1 MLYIVVYHGIIRV
14 KVIYNG
20 IKGGF
25 MYLKKSMSN
34 GKPYLSFVQGYRQ
47 NGKVKQKTVE
57 KLGYLEDLE
66 KKYSDPVAHFKQVAK
81 ERSMSEIPQ
90 KTLELNL
97 LAKLPEQ
104 ATLRKNLGYAAPK
117 AVYSMLGFREYFPK
131 KQRHLNVDYNLNS
144 IFSLLTFN
152 RFLFPSSKKNSFET
166 KDSLFE
172 SFDFS
177 LFDIYRSLDYFAKYS
192 NEIQQHLHGKVRELI
207 GRDNQLGY
215 YDVTNY
221 YFEIPYED
229 EDEYDK
235 DGNMIKKGQKKRGPS
250 KEHRKD
256 PIVQMGLLMDSNG
269 IPMAFNTF
277 SGGES
282 EKLSLL
288 PTIRRV
294 KKDFA
299 LERVIVVADRGLNTS
314 DNTAFLSGKNH
325 DDMTGND
332 GYVYGQS
339 VLGADKQFKEWVLK
353 QEDYL
358 IEKKEG
364 ENNDGNPIFFKHKS
378 RIYAKKIQLKG
389 TDGKRVQ
396 KMEIYQK
403 QMVYY
408 SEKYAKKQKKDRDK
422 AIAKAKELISNPGK
436 YTRATSVGAA
446 GYINNIKFSKETGEI
461 PDGLLLSL
469 NEARIQEEEKYDG
482 YYSIVTSEKH
492 LSDTEIRDIYKG
504 LWEIEESFKIIKS
517 EFKARP
523 VYVKKDEHVE
533 AHFLICFAAL
543 VIMRV
548 LEHML
553 EKKHTVKQIRNSLI
567 SYSCSYLEQNYYLFD
582 YRDDVIKSIESV
594 FGFDLSK
601 KIMSQA
607 EIKKI
612 LQYKK

>member
-1 MLYIVVYHGIIRV
+1 
-14 KVIYNG
+14 
-20 IKGGF
+20 

-47 NGKVKQKTVE
+47 DGKVKQKTVE

-66 KKYSDPVAHFKQVAK
+66 KEYSDPIAHFKQVAK
-81 ERSMSEIPQ
+81 ERSKSEAPQ

-97 LAKLPEQ
+97 LAKLPDQ
-104 ATLRKNLGYAAPK
+104 AVLRKNLGYAVPK
-117 AVYSMLGFREYFPK
+117 SVYSLLGLREYFQK

-144 IFSLLTFN
+144 IFSLLIFN
-152 RFLFPSSKKNSFET
+152 RFLFPSSKKNAFET
-166 KDSLFE
+166 KDSFFD

-177 LFDIYRSLDYFAKYS
+177 LADIYRALDYFAVYS
-192 NEIQQHLHGKVRELI
+192 NEIQQHLHSRVCELI

-229 EDEYDK
+229 EDEYDE
-235 DGNMIKKGQKKRGPS
+235 DGNMIKKGKKKRGPS

-256 PIVQMGLLMDSNG
+256 PIIQMGLLMDSNG

-325 DDMTGND
+325 DGMEGND

-339 VLGADKQFKEWVLK
+339 VLGADKQFKEWVLN
-353 QEDYL
+353 QDDYS
-358 IEKKEG
+358 IDKEADK
-364 ENNDGNPIFFKHKS
+364 NGNTVFFKHKS

-389 TDGKRVQ
+389 TDGKRGK

-422 AIAKAKELISNPGK
+422 AIAKAKELITNPGK
-436 YTRATSVGAA
+436 YTRATSIGAA
-446 GYINNIKFSKETGEI
+446 GYVNNIKFSKETGEI
-461 PDGLLLSL
+461 PDGLILSL
-469 NEARIQEEEKYDG
+469 NEAKIQKEEKYDG

-492 LSDTEIRDIYKG
+492 LTDAEIRNIYKG

-517 EFKARP
+517 EFRARP
-523 VYVKKDEHVE
+523 VYVKKDEHIE
-533 AHFLICFAAL
+533 AHFLVCFVAL
-543 VIMRV
+543 IIMRV
-548 LEHML
+548 LEKML
-553 EKKHTVKQIRNSLI
+553 KKKHTVKQIRNSLI

-582 YRDDVIKSIESV
+582 YRDDVIRSFESI

-612 LQYKK
+612 LQYKKQA

>member
-1 MLYIVVYHGIIRV
+1 
-14 KVIYNG
+14 
-20 IKGGF
+20 
-25 MYLKKSMSN
+25 MYLKRSMSN

-47 NGKVKQKTVE
+47 DGKVKQKTIE

-66 KKYSDPVAHFKQVAK
+66 KIYPDPIAHFKQVAK
-81 ERSMSEIPQ
+81 ERSMKEVPL

-97 LAKLPEQ
+97 SSKLPDQ
-104 ATLRKNLGYAAPK
+104 AAFRKNLGYAAPK
-117 AVYSMLGFREYFPK
+117 AVYSLLGLRELFQN
-131 KQRHLNVDYNLNS
+131 KQRQLNVDYNLNS
-144 IFSLLTFN
+144 IFSLLIFN
-152 RFLFPSSKKNSFET
+152 RFLFPSSKKNAFET
-166 KDSLFE
+166 KNAYFE
-172 SFDFS
+172 PFDFS
-177 LFDIYRSLDYFAKYS
+177 LADIYRSLDYFAEYS
-192 NEIQQHLHGKVRELI
+192 DEIQKHLHNKVCELV

-229 EDEYDK
+229 DDEYDEE
-235 DGNMIKKGQKKRGPS
+235 GNIVKKGQKKRGPS

-256 PIVQMGLLMDSNG
+256 PIIQMGLLMDSNG

-282 EKLSLL
+282 EKTSLL

-294 KKDFA
+294 KKTFS
-299 LERVIVVADRGLNTS
+299 LERIIVVADRGLNTS
-314 DNTAFLSGKNH
+314 DNTAYLSGKNH
-325 DDMTGND
+325 DDMASND

-339 VLGADKQFKEWVLK
+339 VLGADKQFKEWVLN
-353 QEDYL
+353 QSDYT
-358 IEKKEG
+358 IEKVTDKDG
-364 ENNDGNPIFFKHKS
+364 ETVLFKHKS
-378 RIYAKKIQLKG
+378 RIYAKKIQLKAA
-389 TDGKRVQ
+389 DGKRT
-396 KMEIYQK
+396 KKIEIYQK

-436 YTRATSVGAA
+436 YTRATSYGVA

-461 PDGLLLSL
+461 PDGLVLSL
-469 NEARIQEEEKYDG
+469 NKAKIQKEEKYDG

-492 LSDTEIRDIYKG
+492 LSDLEIHSIYKG

-533 AHFLICFAAL
+533 AHFLVCFVAL

-548 LEHML
+548 LEQML
-553 EKKHTVKQIRNSLI
+553 NEKYSVKKIRQALI
-567 SYSCSYLEQNYYLFD
+567 NYSCSYLEQNYYLFD
-582 YRDDVIKSIESV
+582 YRDEVIKSIESV

-601 KIMSQA
+601 KIMSLA

-612 LQYKK
+612 LKYKK

>member
-1 MLYIVVYHGIIRV
+1 
-14 KVIYNG
+14 
-20 IKGGF
+20 

-66 KKYSDPVAHFKQVAK
+66 KEYSDPIAHFKQVAK
-81 ERSMSEIPQ
+81 ERSRSEAPQ

-97 LAKLPEQ
+97 LSRLPDQ
-104 ATLRKNLGYAAPK
+104 AAFRKNLGYVVPK
-117 AVYSMLGFREYFPK
+117 SVYSQLGLREFFQN

-144 IFSLLTFN
+144 IFSLLILN
-152 RFLFPSSKKNSFET
+152 RFLFPSSKKSAFET
-166 KDSLFE
+166 KNSYFE

-177 LFDIYRSLDYFAKYS
+177 LADIYRSLDYFAGYS
-192 NEIQQHLHGKVRELI
+192 NEIQRNLHDRVCELI

-229 EDEYDK
+229 EDEYD
-235 DGNMIKKGQKKRGPS
+235 DEGNMVKKGQKKRGPS

-282 EKLSLL
+282 EKRSLL

-294 KKDFA
+294 KREFS
-299 LERVIVVADRGLNTS
+299 LERIIIVADRGLNTS
-314 DNTAFLSGKNH
+314 DNTAFLSGMNH
-325 DDMTGND
+325 DDMVGND

-339 VLGADKQFKEWVLK
+339 VLGADKQFKEWVLN

-358 IEKKEG
+358 IDKE
-364 ENNDGNPIFFKHKS
+364 EDKDGNTVFFKHKS

-389 TDGKRVQ
+389 TDGKRAQ

-422 AIAKAKELISNPGK
+422 AIAKAKELITSPGK
-436 YTRATSVGAA
+436 YTRATSIGAA
-446 GYINNIKFSKETGEI
+446 GYVNNIKFSKETGEI
-461 PDGLLLSL
+461 PDGLVLSL

-523 VYVKKDEHVE
+523 VYVRKDGHVE
-533 AHFLICFAAL
+533 AHFLVCFVAL

-548 LEHML
+548 LEQML
-553 EKKHTVKQIRNSLI
+553 EKKHTVKQIRHSLI
-567 SYSCSYLEQNYYLFD
+567 NYSCSYLEQNYYLFD
-582 YRDDVIKSIESV
+582 FRDYVIKSIEPV

>member
-1 MLYIVVYHGIIRV
+1 
-14 KVIYNG
+14 
-20 IKGGF
+20 

-47 NGKVKQKTVE
+47 DGKVKQKTIE

-66 KKYSDPVAHFKQVAK
+66 KIYPDPIAHFKQVAK
-81 ERSMSEIPQ
+81 ERSMKETHL

-97 LAKLPEQ
+97 SSKLPDQ
-104 ATLRKNLGYAAPK
+104 AEFRKNLGYAVPK
-117 AVYSMLGFREYFPK
+117 AVYSLLGLRELFQN
-131 KQRHLNVDYNLNS
+131 KQRQLNVDYNLNS
-144 IFSLLTFN
+144 IFSLLIFN
-152 RFLFPSSKKNSFET
+152 RFLFPSSKKNAFET
-166 KDSLFE
+166 KNSYFE
-172 SFDFS
+172 PFDFS
-177 LFDIYRSLDYFAKYS
+177 LADIYRSLDYFAKYS
-192 NEIQQHLHGKVRELI
+192 EEIQKRLHNKVCELI

-229 EDEYDK
+229 DDEYDEE
-235 DGNMIKKGQKKRGPS
+235 GNVIKKGQKKRGPS

-282 EKLSLL
+282 EKTSLL

-294 KKDFA
+294 KKTFS
-299 LERVIVVADRGLNTS
+299 LERIIIVADRGLNTS
-314 DNTAFLSGKNH
+314 DNTAYLSGKNH
-325 DDMTGND
+325 DDMAAND

-339 VLGADKQFKEWVLK
+339 ILGADKQFKEWVLN
-353 QEDYL
+353 QSDY
-358 IEKKEG
+358 ITDKVIDKDG
-364 ENNDGNPIFFKHKS
+364 ETILFKHKS

-389 TDGKRVQ
+389 ADGKRAK

-403 QMVYY
+403 QMIYY

-436 YTRATSVGAA
+436 YTRAISYGVAV
-446 GYINNIKFSKETGEI
+446 YVNNIKFSKETGEI
-461 PDGLLLSL
+461 PDGLVLSL
-469 NEARIQEEEKYDG
+469 NKAKIQEEEKYDG
-482 YYSIVTSEKH
+482 YYSIVTSEKQ
-492 LSDTEIRDIYKG
+492 LSDLEIHNIYKG

-533 AHFLICFAAL
+533 AHFLVCFVAL

-548 LEHML
+548 LEQIL
-553 EKKHTVKQIRNSLI
+553 NEKHSVKKIRHALI
-567 SYSCSYLEQNYYLFD
+567 NYSCSYLEQNYYLFD
-582 YRDDVIKSIESV
+582 YRDEVIKSIESV

-601 KIMSQA
+601 KIMSLA

-612 LQYKK
+612 LKYRK

>member
-1 MLYIVVYHGIIRV
+1 
-14 KVIYNG
+14 
-20 IKGGF
+20 
-25 MYLKKSMSN
+25 MSN

-47 NGKVKQKTVE
+47 DGKVKQKTIE

-66 KKYSDPVAHFKQVAK
+66 KEYPDPIAHFRQVAK
-81 ERSMSEIPQ
+81 ERSRSEPSQ

-97 LAKLPEQ
+97 LAKLPDK
-104 ATLRKNLGYAAPK
+104 AALRKNLGYAVPK
-117 AVYSMLGFREYFPK
+117 AVYSLLGLREYFQN
-131 KQRHLNVDYNLNS
+131 KQRHLKVDYNLNS
-144 IFSLLTFN
+144 IFNLLIFN
-152 RFLFPSSKKNSFET
+152 RFLFPSSKKSAFET
-166 KDSLFE
+166 KNSFFE
-172 SFDFS
+172 SFNFS
-177 LFDIYRSLDYFAKYS
+177 LTDIYRALDYFAGYS
-192 NEIQQHLHGKVRELI
+192 NEIQQHLHGRICELV
-207 GRDNQLGY
+207 GRDSLLGY

-229 EDEYDK
+229 EDVYDE

-256 PIVQMGLLMDSNG
+256 PIIQMGLLMDSNG

-325 DDMTGND
+325 DDMVGND

-339 VLGADKQFKEWVLK
+339 VLGADKQFKKWVLN

-358 IEKKEG
+358 VDKKEDK
-364 ENNDGNPIFFKHKS
+364 DGNTFFFKHKS
-378 RIYAKKIQLKG
+378 RIYAKKIQLEG
-389 TDGKRVQ
+389 RDGKRTRR
-396 KMEIYQK
+396 MEIYQK

-408 SEKYAKKQKKDRDK
+408 SEKYARKQKKDRDR
-422 AIAKAKELISNPGK
+422 AIAKAKELIANPGK
-436 YTRATSVGAA
+436 YTRATSFGAA
-446 GYINNIKFSKETGEI
+446 GYVSNIKFLKETGEI
-461 PDGLLLSL
+461 PDGLVLSL
-469 NEARIQEEEKYDG
+469 NEARIREEEKYDG

-533 AHFLICFAAL
+533 AHFLICFVAL

-548 LEHML
+548 LEQML
-553 EKKHTVKQIRNSLI
+553 RKKHTVKQIRNSLI
-567 SYSCSYLEQNYYLFD
+567 NYSCSHLEQNYYLFD
-582 YRDDVIKSIESV
+582 YRDDVIKSFESI
-594 FGFDLSK
+594 FNFDLSK
-601 KIMSQA
+601 KIMSKA

-612 LQYKK
+612 LQYKKRCEYTTTL

>member
-1 MLYIVVYHGIIRV
+1 
-14 KVIYNG
+14 
-20 IKGGF
+20 

-47 NGKVKQKTVE
+47 NGKVKQKTIE
-57 KLGYLEDLE
+57 RLGYLEDLE
-66 KKYSDPVAHFKQVAK
+66 KEYSDPIAHFKQVAK
-81 ERSMSEIPQ
+81 DRTKNEAPQ
-90 KTLELNL
+90 KMLELNL
-97 LAKLPEQ
+97 LAKLPDQ
-104 ATLRKNLGYAAPK
+104 AALRKNLGYSAPK
-117 AVYSMLGFREYFPK
+117 SVYSLLGLREYFQK
-131 KQRHLNVDYNLNS
+131 KQRHLKVGYNLNG

-152 RFLFPSSKKNSFET
+152 RFLFPSSKKNAFET
-166 KDSLFE
+166 KDTFFE
-172 SFDFS
+172 PFDFS
-177 LFDIYRSLDYFAKYS
+177 LDDIYRALDHFAAYS
-192 NEIQQHLHGKVRELI
+192 NEIQRHLHCRVCELI
-207 GRDNQLGY
+207 GRDNQVGY

-229 EDEYDK
+229 EDEYDE

-256 PIVQMGLLMDSNG
+256 PIIQMGLLMDSNA

-282 EKLSLL
+282 EKCSLL

-294 KKDFA
+294 KRDFA
-299 LERVIVVADRGLNTS
+299 LERIIVVADRGLNTS

-339 VLGADKQFKEWVLK
+339 VLGADKEFKRWVLG
-353 QEDYL
+353 QDDYL
-358 IEKKEG
+358 IDEEKDK
-364 ENNDGNPIFFKHKS
+364 DGKTVFFKHKS
-378 RIYAKKIQLKG
+378 RVYAKKIQLKG

-396 KMEIYQK
+396 RMEIYQK

-408 SEKYAKKQKKDRDK
+408 SKKYAKKQKKDRDK
-422 AIAKAKELISNPGK
+422 AIAKAKELIANPGR
-436 YTRATSVGAA
+436 YTRATSIGAA
-446 GYINNIKFSKETGEI
+446 GYVNNIKFSKETGEI
-461 PDGLLLSL
+461 PDGLLLTL

-492 LSDTEIRDIYKG
+492 LSDKEILDIYKG

-523 VYVKKDEHVE
+523 VYVKKDNHVE
-533 AHFLICFAAL
+533 AHFLVCFVAL
-543 VIMRV
+543 VIMRL
-548 LEHML
+548 LEQML
-553 EKKHTVKQIRNSLI
+553 RKKHTVKQIRNSLI

-582 YRDDVIKSIESV
+582 YRDDVIKSFESV
-594 FGFDLSK
+594 FGFDLGK

>member
-1 MLYIVVYHGIIRV
+1 
-14 KVIYNG
+14 
-20 IKGGF
+20 

-47 NGKVKQKTVE
+47 DGKVKQKTIE

-66 KKYSDPVAHFKQVAK
+66 KEYPDPIAHFRQVAK
-81 ERSMSEIPQ
+81 ERSRSEASQ

-97 LAKLPEQ
+97 LAKLPDKV
-104 ATLRKNLGYAAPK
+104 ALRKNLGYAVPK
-117 AVYSMLGFREYFPK
+117 AVYSLLGLKDYFQN
-131 KQRHLNVDYNLNS
+131 KQRHLKVDYNLNS
-144 IFSLLTFN
+144 IFSLLIFN
-152 RFLFPSSKKNSFET
+152 RFLFPSSKKSAFET
-166 KDSLFE
+166 KNSFFE
-172 SFDFS
+172 SYNFS
-177 LFDIYRSLDYFAKYS
+177 LADIYRALDYFAGYS
-192 NEIQQHLHGKVRELI
+192 NEIQQHLHGRICELI
-207 GRDNQLGY
+207 GRDSQLGY

-229 EDEYDK
+229 EDVYDE
-235 DGNMIKKGQKKRGPS
+235 DRNMIKKGQKKRGPS

-256 PIVQMGLLMDSNG
+256 PIIQMGLLMDANG

-325 DDMTGND
+325 DDMAGND

-339 VLGADKQFKEWVLK
+339 VLGADKQFKEWVLN

-358 IEKKEG
+358 VKKE
-364 ENNDGNPIFFKHKS
+364 EDKDGNTFFFKHKS
-378 RIYAKKIQLKG
+378 RICARKVQLKG
-389 TDGKRVQ
+389 RDGKRARR
-396 KMEIYQK
+396 MEIYQK

-408 SEKYAKKQKKDRDK
+408 SEKYARKQKKDRDR
-422 AIAKAKELISNPGK
+422 AIAKAKELINNPGK
-436 YTRATSVGAA
+436 YTRATSLGAA
-446 GYINNIKFSKETGEI
+446 GYVNNIKFLKETGEI
-461 PDGLLLSL
+461 PDGLVLSL
-469 NEARIQEEEKYDG
+469 NEARIREEEKYDG

-523 VYVKKDEHVE
+523 VYVKKDEHME
-533 AHFLICFAAL
+533 AHFLICFVAL

-548 LEHML
+548 LEQML
-553 EKKHTVKQIRNSLI
+553 RKKHTVKQIRNSLI
-567 SYSCSYLEQNYYLFD
+567 NYSCSYLEQNYYLFD
-582 YRDDVIKSIESV
+582 YRDDVIKSFEST
-594 FGFDLSK
+594 FDFDLSK
-601 KIMSQA
+601 KIMSKA

-612 LQYKK
+612 LQYKKQV

>member
-1 MLYIVVYHGIIRV
+1 
-14 KVIYNG
+14 
-20 IKGGF
+20 
-25 MYLKKSMSN
+25 MYLKQSKSN
-34 GKPYLSFVQGYRQ
+34 GKIYLSFVQGYRQ
-47 NGKVKQKTVE
+47 DGKVKQKTVE
-57 KLGYLEDLE
+57 KLGYLEDL
-66 KKYSDPVAHFKQVAK
+66 KKEYSDPITHFKQVAK
-81 ERSMSEIPQ
+81 ERTKSEAIR
-90 KTLELNL
+90 KTLEVNL
-97 LAKLPEQ
+97 LAKLPDQ
-104 ATLRKNLGYAAPK
+104 SALRKNLGYAAPK
-117 AVYSMLGFREYFPK
+117 SVYSLLGLREYFQN
-131 KQRHLNVDYNLNS
+131 KQRHLNMNYNLNS

-152 RFLFPSSKKNSFET
+152 RFLFPSSKKNAFET
-166 KDSLFE
+166 KDSFFE

-177 LFDIYRSLDYFAKYS
+177 LADIYRALDYFASYS
-192 NEIQQHLHGKVRELI
+192 NEIQQHLHSKVCKLI
-207 GRDNQLGY
+207 GRANELGY

-256 PIVQMGLLMDSNG
+256 PIIQMGLLMDSNG

-299 LERVIVVADRGLNTS
+299 LERIIVVADRGLNTS

-325 DDMTGND
+325 DDTIGND

-339 VLGADKQFKEWVLK
+339 VLGADKEFKEWVLN

-358 IEKKEG
+358 INKEKDK
-364 ENNDGNPIFFKHKS
+364 DGNTVIFKHKS
-378 RIYAKKIQLKG
+378 RIYAKKIQLKS
-389 TDGKRVQ
+389 TNGKRGL

-408 SEKYAKKQKKDRDK
+408 SEKYAKKQKKDRAK
-422 AIAKAKELISNPGK
+422 AIAKAKELIANPGK
-436 YTRATSVGAA
+436 YTRATTIGAA
-446 GYINNIKFSKETGEI
+446 GYVNNIKFLKETGEI
-461 PDGLLLSL
+461 PDGLALSL
-469 NEARIQEEEKYDG
+469 NEAKIQKEERYDG
-482 YYSIVTSEKH
+482 YYAIVTSEKH
-492 LSDTEIRDIYKG
+492 LSDTEIHNIYKG

-533 AHFLICFAAL
+533 AHFLVCFVAL

-548 LEHML
+548 LEQML

-567 SYSCSYLEQNYYLFD
+567 NYSCSYLEQNYYLFD